1 LEDDD
6 SDFSF
11 RLAMSAC
18 MSFIIWTT
26 SARVGSTML
35 MEAEERVGDAA
46 VDGGVVAGVWVV
58 EVSVGRE

>member
-1 LEDDD
+1 
-6 SDFSF
+6 
-11 RLAMSAC
+11 
-18 MSFIIWTT
+18 
-26 SARVGSTML
+26 ML